1 MQHYWI
7 QFTNG
12 YTAEGWRFALNSL
25 GSLIGDVP
33 FNPVADAHRSI
44 NAYVAMC
51 VNAETR
57 GTANMFLHLLVGF
70 TEGLAL
76 AAPDNQVYQRIYQY
90 MYDALAL
97 AYIVDYDDRL
107 DD

>member
-1 MQHYWI
+1 MQTYWI

-25 GSLIGDVP
+25 GNLASDVP
-33 FNPVADAHRSI
+33 FNPVTEAYHGI
-44 NAYVAMC
+44 NNYVTMC
-51 VNAETR
+51 DNAESKEE
-57 GTANMFLHLLVGF
+57 ANTFLHMLVGF

-76 AAPDNQVYQRIYQY
+76 ASDDSQVYQRIYQY

-97 AYIVDYDDRL
+97 AYIIEYDDRL